1 MINFTS
7 FYESYHSCLSINAG
21 ITPAGVGLGL
31 ASGKD
36 AECAV
41 ALIIMII
48 AAFAAVSSII

>member
-1 MINFTS
+1 VI
-7 FYESYHSCLSINAG
+7 SIRFLLVILAANQK
-21 ITPAGVGLGL
+21 ILTPAGVGLGL